1 MSHYQRPAS
10 RRRTRELIEAV
21 EAGILSWE
29 AIARAALCY
38 MSEDDV
44 ADMARSNEL
53 LADDDDDADDDE
65 SAQS

>member
-1 MSHYQRPAS
+1 MARKV
-10 RRRTRELIEAV
+10 TNELISMV
-21 EAGILSWE
+21 EDGVLSWE

-53 LADDDDDADDDE
+53 LPEEEEEDTEDTEDAA
-65 SAQS
+65 AQS